1 MLLDLKEVIN
11 KEKLAVEKQLALLDK
26 QNRLIMK
33 NNAIELDSCTENSI
47 YKQWNST
54 AWDRKKKV
62 LKDKNLMELV
72 LI

>member
-47 YKQWNST
+47 YKQ
-54 AWDRKKKV
+54 
-62 LKDKNLMELV
+62 
-72 LI
+72 